1 MDQKKFVKMWVEEN
15 HNCYDMFPSMMNYGP
30 KMAWGIPAKDVVE
43 YAKDFHTVL
52 YLNENEFEYFA
63 QKGYEFY
70 VAEDGLAQLTTRLEN
85 NVPAINSSMRRLV
98 SLDLKNLDNRLLF
111 QEYLD
116 YVEPYGAFMRSY
128 IVTQPHF
135 MSKIEKE
142 LREKLSAFPDPQ
154 ELFTVL
160 TGASVEF
167 EFSKKSGIFRKSF
180 AELTK
185 PEDAVI
191 DAAILDEPFY
201 EEKPLDG
208 TRRKDM
214 IGKYRLPEDVVR
226 LGKILAG
233 ISETRMKMRFIW
245 MPAVYYF
252 ELFIIELKR
261 RYGISKESIRKYE
274 VDELDELIRA
284 GQIVDEP
291 IIKERM
297 KGFAKIL
304 SNGEMKTLAGKEA
317 NDFIKT
323 INAANDEVKELKG
336 MVASRGVASG
346 KIVILSYAKS
356 GEHTEKINTMEEG
369 DILVSEMTRP
379 NIITACKKAGAIIT
393 DEGGITCHAAIVSR
407 ELKKPC
413 IIGTRIATQVLK
425 DGDMVEVDADNGI
438 VKIINK

>member
-1 MDQKKFVKMWVEEN
+1 
-15 HNCYDMFPSMMNYGP
+15 
-30 KMAWGIPAKDVVE
+30 
-43 YAKDFHTVL
+43 
-52 YLNENEFEYFA
+52 
-63 QKGYEFY
+63 
-70 VAEDGLAQLTTRLEN
+70 
-85 NVPAINSSMRRLV
+85 
-98 SLDLKNLDNRLLF
+98 
-111 QEYLD
+111 
-116 YVEPYGAFMRSY
+116 
-128 IVTQPHF
+128 
-135 MSKIEKE
+135 
-142 LREKLSAFPDPQ
+142 
-154 ELFTVL
+154 
-160 TGASVEF
+160 
-167 EFSKKSGIFRKSF
+167 
-180 AELTK
+180 
-185 PEDAVI
+185 
-191 DAAILDEPFY
+191 
-201 EEKPLDG
+201 
-208 TRRKDM
+208 M